1 MFISRH
7 RMKAL
12 LCSASLIL
20 LASLSSSAQQQQ
32 QKPASPSAEARAR
45 GIALYQQNDTK
56 GAIKALREAVK
67 KDKNDADAWYFLGL
81 ALTRQGQMKDARSA
95 FVTTIGL
102 QPNFAQA
109 HTAYAYALLVTGR
122 LPEAMSEARTAL
134 DLGAKDS
141 QTRYLLGNAALR
153 QDMPATALD
162 EATAI
167 LKIDPNFA
175 PALLL
180 KAMALLH
187 LQSEDINRKAAL
199 ERKVVSV
206 KEPEQKSREE
216 RIEYSRKSLRPL
228 KEAADAIEKY
238 VQLVPSGEEADLWR
252 KQLAT
257 LRAFSQVA
265 DEDIPESQ
273 RTIFFNYEVDKKANI
288 LTRPEPH
295 YTVRARDAWVQG
307 TVVVRAVLAADGQV
321 KYIMVVSGLPYGLTE
336 EAIKVARRIKF
347 VPAIKDG
354 RPVSQYV
361 QIEYN
366 FNLY

>member
-1 MFISRH
+1 
-7 RMKAL
+7 MKAL
-12 LCSASLIL
+12 LFSGSLIL
-20 LASLSSSAQQQQ
+20 IASLSSLAQQQQ
-32 QKPASPSAEARAR
+32 QPQPASPASPARAR
-45 GIALYQQNDTK
+45 GIALYQQNDAK
-56 GAIKALREAVK
+56 GAIKVLREAVK

-102 QPNFAQA
+102 RPNFAQA

-122 LPEAMSEARTAL
+122 LPEAMSEAHTAL
-134 DLGAKDS
+134 DLGAKDA

-167 LKIDPNFA
+167 LKIDPKFA

-199 ERKVVSV
+199 DRKVVSA

-216 RIEYSRKSLRPL
+216 RIEYSRKSLRPF

-238 VQLVPSGEEADLWR
+238 IQLVPSGEEADLWR
-252 KQLAT
+252 EQLAT

-273 RTIFFNYEVDKKANI
+273 RTIFFNYELDKKATI
-288 LTRPEPH
+288 LTRPEPR
-295 YTVRARDAWVQG
+295 YTDRARNAWVQG

-321 KYIMVVSGLPYGLTE
+321 KYIMALSGLPYGLTE

-347 VPAIKDG
+347 VPAVKDG
-354 RPVSQYV
+354 RAVSQYV